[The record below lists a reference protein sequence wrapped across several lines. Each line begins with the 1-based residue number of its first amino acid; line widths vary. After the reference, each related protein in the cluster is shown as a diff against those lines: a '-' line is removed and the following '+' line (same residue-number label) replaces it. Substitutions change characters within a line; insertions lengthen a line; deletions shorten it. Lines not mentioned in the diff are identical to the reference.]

1 MPKCVVVT
9 TTLPGEA
16 EADKIAEAAVTERLA
31 ACAQIQGPL
40 KSTFHWRGGVD
51 HSTEWYC
58 HLKTT
63 RKRLPALEAL
73 IRALHPYAVPEI
85 IAVDI
90 VAGHAPYLS
99 WINGNL
105 RSRYFQPASL
115 SHAVLSAGCVFSH
128 CVMD

>member
-1 MPKCVVVT
+1 MWPST
-9 TTLPGEA
+9 TPTTSSPRTLCQCRRIPRGT
-16 EADKIAEAAVTERLA
+16 AEAAVAERLA

-90 VAGHAPYLS
+90 VAGHEPYLS
-99 WINGNL
+99 WIEATVRGE
-105 RSRYFQPASL
+105 
-115 SHAVLSAGCVFSH
+115 
-128 CVMD
+128 

>member
-1 MPKCVVVT
+1 MTKCVVVT

-16 EADKIAEAAVTERLA
+16 EAGRIAEAAVGERLA
-31 ACAQIQGPL
+31 ACAQVQGPL

-51 HSTEWYC
+51 HADEWYC

-85 IAVDI
+85 IAIDI

-99 WINGNL
+99 WIEQTVRGEKKE
-105 RSRYFQPASL
+105 
-115 SHAVLSAGCVFSH
+115 
-128 CVMD
+128 